1 MIATAMFVTG
11 AGMLLAVLRLLSGP
25 TIEDRVLALDTLYV
39 DALALL
45 VLMGIALDTRVYFET
60 ALVIAVLGFVA
71 TVAVAKYLRR
81 GRVLS

>member
-1 MIATAMFVTG
+1 MIAFAMFMIG
-11 AGMLLAVLRLLSGP
+11 AAMLLAVLRLMIGP

-39 DALALL
+39 DAMALL
-45 VLMGIALDTRVYFET
+45 VLMGIALDTRIYFET